1 MAPNLRNYTST
12 YSLAG
17 TCPHDLSRRQTFSV
31 QRTNKSNFRKQKQKK
46 ISGQQQQQL
55 KCMRIA
61 AAFTHKEDSTK

>member
-1 MAPNLRNYTST
+1 MTSP
-12 YSLAG
+12 G
-17 TCPHDLSRRQTFSV
+17 VKLSQFKE
-31 QRTNKSNFRKQKQKK
+31 QNKSNFRKQKQKK